1 MSGQGKRP
9 VARSNQRG
17 MVLIMLV
24 VMILLVVMVYQSRR
38 LTLKNAALADQISQL
53 SELIVEEEG
62 RSEQI
67 EDFRAYTRSDEY
79 VEKTAREKFG
89 FVYPDEVI
97 FRSAGSCRTGDRGE
111 IALRNVVLQS
121 CLFFIAY
128 CL

>member
-97 FRSAGSCRTGDRGE
+97 FRSAGS
-111 IALRNVVLQS
+111 
-121 CLFFIAY
+121 
-128 CL
+128 

>member
-24 VMILLVVMVYQSRR
+24 VMILLVVI
-38 LTLKNAALADQISQL
+38 ADQISQL

-97 FRSAGSCRTGDRGE
+97 FRSAGS
-111 IALRNVVLQS
+111 
-121 CLFFIAY
+121 
-128 CL
+128 

>member
-53 SELIVEEEG
+53 SEQIVEEEG
-62 RSEQI
+62 RSAQI
-67 EDFRAYTRSDEY
+67 EDFRTYTISDEY
-79 VEKTAREKFG
+79 VE
-89 FVYPDEVI
+89 
-97 FRSAGSCRTGDRGE
+97 
-111 IALRNVVLQS
+111 
-121 CLFFIAY
+121 
-128 CL
+128 

>member
-17 MVLIMLV
+17 MVMIMLV
-24 VMILLVVMVYQSRR
+24 VLILLVVMAYQSRK
-38 LTLKNAALADQISQL
+38 LTLKNAALADQITHL

-79 VEKTAREKFG
+79 IEKTAREKFG
-89 FVYPDEVI
+89 SVYPDEVI
-97 FRSAGSCRTGDRGE
+97 FRSAGS
-111 IALRNVVLQS
+111 
-121 CLFFIAY
+121 
-128 CL
+128 